1 MNDKELSLIY
11 KLLTKKL
18 RKKTLPLSEPLLSNE
33 DIASV
38 TKAIKEKS
46 VSSAYGNFTEN
57 FENKIKKY
65 TKAKHVI
72 ALINGTCSLQIAL
85 LALGLKKNQEVLLPA
100 LNFIASCNAILY
112 CGGVPHFV
120 EVNNKDLGIDYD
132 KLKNYLEKNTKIIKN
147 KCINKKTNRIIKFIM
162 PTHVFGHMGNMEKLK
177 SLAKKFNINII
188 EDASEALG
196 SFYKKKHA
204 GTFGDAGILSF
215 NGNKIITTGSGGAIL
230 TNNKIL
236 AKRIRHISS
245 TARVK
250 KTWQFYHDEI
260 GYNYRMPNLNAAL
273 GTSQIKTLNVKL
285 KKKRSLFNEYLKIFK
300 LTDNFYV
307 FREPKNCKSN
317 YWLQTIVIK
326 SKNIDNRKNII
337 SYFKSKKIEVRPIWK
352 VLTSLKFLKS
362 FPKMKIQEAF
372 KLEKKLLNFP
382 SSSYL

>member
-1 MNDKELSLIY
+1 M
-11 KLLTKKL
+11 
-18 RKKTLPLSEPLLSNE
+18 
-33 DIASV
+33 
-38 TKAIKEKS
+38 
-46 VSSAYGNFTEN
+46 
-57 FENKIKKY
+57 
-65 TKAKHVI
+65 
-72 ALINGTCSLQIAL
+72 
-85 LALGLKKNQEVLLPA
+85 
-100 LNFIASCNAILY
+100 
-112 CGGVPHFV
+112 
-120 EVNNKDLGIDYD
+120 
-132 KLKNYLEKNTKIIKN
+132 
-147 KCINKKTNRIIKFIM
+147 
-162 PTHVFGHMGNMEKLK
+162 
-177 SLAKKFNINII
+177 
-188 EDASEALG
+188 
-196 SFYKKKHA
+196 
-204 GTFGDAGILSF
+204 SF

-285 KKKRSLFNEYLKIFK
+285 KKKRLLFNEYLKIFK

-352 VLTSLKFLKS
+352 VLTSLKFIS
-362 FPKMKIQEAF
+362 F
-372 KLEKKLLNFP
+372 
-382 SSSYL
+382 